1 MRIKSWRQY
10 ARLPLVGGL
19 LTHEHEIWLGTRIQA
34 GEHDADRAIADMVNA
49 NVRLVYSIARKYA
62 VRGRDYD
69 DLCSEGMLGLLNA
82 AKRYDPSCGTRFTT
96 YATYWVT
103 RRINRS
109 LIDTVS
115 IRIPQD
121 KHSHIMHIL
130 DSRRRFYQARGVLP
144 TAADLIIQMRA
155 DIDRYPKSLQVR
167 VGRMTTEIIDEY
179 LACASIQQ
187 ISLSDYVTE
196 SITHGDLISTGED
209 ITDGADKIAL
219 RQALDDVIALL
230 TPRDQLLMRL
240 RFGLEDDGKE
250 HTLAEIAERTG
261 VSRERVR
268 QIINVSL
275 QRIGQSESA
284 RVLRETTER

>member
-1 MRIKSWRQY
+1 
-10 ARLPLVGGL
+10 
-19 LTHEHEIWLGTRIQA
+19 
-34 GEHDADRAIADMVNA
+34 
-49 NVRLVYSIARKYA
+49 
-62 VRGRDYD
+62 
-69 DLCSEGMLGLLNA
+69 
-82 AKRYDPSCGTRFTT
+82 
-96 YATYWVT
+96 
-103 RRINRS
+103 
-109 LIDTVS
+109 
-115 IRIPQD
+115 
-121 KHSHIMHIL
+121 
-130 DSRRRFYQARGVLP
+130 
-144 TAADLIIQMRA
+144 
-155 DIDRYPKSLQVR
+155 
-167 VGRMTTEIIDEY
+167 MTTEIIDEY
-179 LACASIQQ
+179 LACASIEQ

-209 ITDGADKIAL
+209 ITNGADKIAL